1 MGWIWKDDESD
12 GLTSSAG
19 DIREYHQSPKPSSAG
34 CSTRKVV
41 QSRCRTEEVE
51 PGKFI
56 RKCEK
61 TEEIL
66 RDCIGRPVEVVESN
80 KEYTEDDVTD
90 QVVKGSFSMGSEQG
104 ILDFP
109 GLRSDIDAIEQ
120 NFFHGLGR
128 FFEAADEIKN
138 DFFNAF
144 GMPHVFDGES
154 TSRKRGVPFENQPQ
168 REAFPKPNDPD
179 SGHIDLSEL
188 SRDV

>member
-1 MGWIWKDDESD
+1 M
-12 GLTSSAG
+12 
-19 DIREYHQSPKPSSAG
+19 
-34 CSTRKVV
+34 
-41 QSRCRTEEVE
+41 
-51 PGKFI
+51 
-56 RKCEK
+56 
-61 TEEIL
+61 
-66 RDCIGRPVEVVESN
+66 ESN

-188 SRDV
+188 SRDVWDKPTAEHRSSLVVHWEISVYSGHT